1 MGDKIT
7 YRLYDI
13 SRRILDGDA
22 VAMAPGRRYV
32 GWVGQYVCSLAPG
45 VKSADWQTEVTFD
58 GNLRLTAPRV
68 GDMVTASEFATLPAG
83 TTGTDDTYGDVFV
96 TTEPGVVRVTIKGD
110 MFLSAEVKLMPPP
123 RIRITELGV
132 GF

>member
-22 VAMAPGRRYV
+22 VAMAPGRRCV
-32 GWVGQYVCSLAPG
+32 GWVGQYVCHLAPG
-45 VKSADWQTEVTFD
+45 VKSADWLTEVTFD
-58 GNLRLTAPRV
+58 RDPRLTAPRV
-68 GDMVTASEFATLPAG
+68 GDMVTASEFAVLPAG

-96 TTEPGVVRVTIKGD
+96 ATELGAVLVPLDGETVLYAPSMRP
-110 MFLSAEVKLMPPP
+110 A

>member
-22 VAMAPGRRYV
+22 VAMAPGRRCI
-32 GWVGQYVCSLAPG
+32 GWIGQYVCSLAPG
-45 VKSADWQTEVTFD
+45 VKSADWQTEVTLD
-58 GNLRLTAPRV
+58 GDLVLAAPRV
-68 GDMVTASEFATLPAG
+68 GDTVTASEFGTLPAG

-96 TTEPGVVRVTIKGD
+96 ATELGAVLVPLDGETVLYAPSMRP
-110 MFLSAEVKLMPPP
+110 A

>member
-1 MGDKIT
+1 MADEIT

-13 SRRILDGDA
+13 SRRIVDGSA
-22 VAMAPGRRYV
+22 IAMAPDRGSI

-45 VKSADWQTEVTFD
+45 VKSADWQTEVTLD
-58 GNLRLTAPRV
+58 GSLGLTAPRV
-68 GDMVTASEFATLPAG
+68 GDMVTASEFGTLPAG
-83 TTGTDDTYGDVFV
+83 TTGTDDTHGDVFV
-96 TTEPGVVRVTIKGD
+96 ATEPGVLRVSLDGETLLYD
-110 MFLSAEVKLMPPP
+110 PYMRPA